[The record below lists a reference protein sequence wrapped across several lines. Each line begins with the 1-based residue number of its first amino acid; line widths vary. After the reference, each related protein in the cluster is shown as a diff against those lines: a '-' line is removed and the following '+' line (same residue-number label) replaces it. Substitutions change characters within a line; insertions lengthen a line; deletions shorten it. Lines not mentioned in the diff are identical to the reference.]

1 MRSRTIRHPKAFD
14 RNNGM
19 FLCEGR
25 TYPEDR
31 CGRGGADG
39 AFKICVKRETRNPN
53 RTNNVGC
60 TARRAC
66 ECFEEAAKETP
77 DDEQRETL
85 MAVYPNLASSHPSV
99 DVFAI
104 VVWLTCGR
112 ATAHRKVRDRTRGK
126 LNVSE
131 VRRRCL

>member
-1 MRSRTIRHPKAFD
+1 
-14 RNNGM
+14 M

-25 TYPEDR
+25 SYPEDR
-31 CGRGGADG
+31 HGRGRGADG

-85 MAVYPNLASSHPSV
+85 MAVYPNLATSHLSV

-104 VVWLTCGR
+104 VVWLSYGH
-112 ATAHRKVRDRTRGK
+112 ANAHRKVRDRTRGK